1 MSDFVGP
8 TQDPGTGGNVVT
20 PGLVCTSC
28 GRFKETCTC
37 QGKCPIC
44 GRFRVE
50 CGGCKKEEGGKT
62 ITEPS
67 PKERIKERLRPPKV
81 PKIRG
86 GKARTDPGTGLEI
99 GDFCGEC
106 GMPESECTCWA
117 SGVNDLIELYEKLR
131 GKRKTRWNRLLR
143 GMLVKRILALLE
155 AMSPQERAE
164 HSFSPDVEDKMW
176 RPS

>member
-1 MSDFVGP
+1 MSGP
-8 TQDPGTGGNVVT
+8 TQDPGTGGYAVT

-28 GRFKETCTC
+28 GCFKGTCTC

-44 GRFRVE
+44 GRFRIE
-50 CGGCKKEEGGKT
+50 CGGCKKEEG
-62 ITEPS
+62 
-67 PKERIKERLRPPKV
+67 PKSSRERTPREKVRDQFRLPKV
-81 PKIRG
+81 PKIKG
-86 GKARTDPGTGLEI
+86 GPARTDPKTGLPI

-106 GMPESECTCWA
+106 GMPQTECTCWA

-155 AMSPQERAE
+155 AMSPSERSE
-164 HSFSPDVEDKMW
+164 HSFSPDYGDRMW
-176 RPS
+176 TPR